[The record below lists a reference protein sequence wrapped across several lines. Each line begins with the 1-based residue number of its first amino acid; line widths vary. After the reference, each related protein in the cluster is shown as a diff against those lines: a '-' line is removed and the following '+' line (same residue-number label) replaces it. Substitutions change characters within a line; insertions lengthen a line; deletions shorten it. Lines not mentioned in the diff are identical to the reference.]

1 MRIIDKIR
9 NRENFTPI
17 ESALASYLQEHPKEA
32 TNLSLNELSDTLH
45 ASKSSIIRFCKKLGY
60 KGHKELC
67 VQLAKELDTFVFN
80 GKELNYSVPYEL
92 SDSKKMIADKTHAI
106 VMGALNETWSDL
118 DVDKLS
124 KIAKMIHDKKK
135 LYIYAAEDSFLLAR
149 DLYLRLEKI
158 GMHVCLQETT
168 GANITQACQEDSD
181 SAALFIYYSNP
192 SEELIRI
199 AQILSSKNIYMV
211 ALTGPNKGPLTIYA
225 NDHILVP
232 YYEPDP
238 KICGFG
244 SSTAM
249 KFVIDVI
256 YAYIFHMD
264 YEKNLHDIKLVEE
277 TKRKFLINK

>member
-1 MRIIDKIR
+1 
-9 NRENFTPI
+9 
-17 ESALASYLQEHPKEA
+17 
-32 TNLSLNELSDTLH
+32 
-45 ASKSSIIRFCKKLGY
+45 
-60 KGHKELC
+60 
-67 VQLAKELDTFVFN
+67 
-80 GKELNYSVPYEL
+80 
-92 SDSKKMIADKTHAI
+92 MIVDKTYAI

-158 GMHVCLQETT
+158 GMHVCLH
-168 GANITQACQEDSD
+168 
-181 SAALFIYYSNP
+181 P

>member
-1 MRIIDKIR
+1 
-9 NRENFTPI
+9 
-17 ESALASYLQEHPKEA
+17 
-32 TNLSLNELSDTLH
+32 
-45 ASKSSIIRFCKKLGY
+45 
-60 KGHKELC
+60 
-67 VQLAKELDTFVFN
+67 
-80 GKELNYSVPYEL
+80 
-92 SDSKKMIADKTHAI
+92 
-106 VMGALNETWSDL
+106 
-118 DVDKLS
+118 
-124 KIAKMIHDKKK
+124 
-135 LYIYAAEDSFLLAR
+135 
-149 DLYLRLEKI
+149 
-158 GMHVCLQETT
+158 MHVCLQETT

-211 ALTGPNKGPLTIYA
+211 ALTGPNKGPLTY
-225 NDHILVP
+225 
-232 YYEPDP
+232 P

>member
-9 NRENFTPI
+9 NRENFTPT

-92 SDSKKMIADKTHAI
+92 SDSKKMIADKTYAI

-168 GANITQACQEDSD
+168 GANITQAYKPLLTHISL
-181 SAALFIYYSNP
+181 SP
-192 SEELIRI
+192 SPLSTPEHTHARI
-199 AQILSSKNIYMV
+199 
-211 ALTGPNKGPLTIYA
+211 
-225 NDHILVP
+225 
-232 YYEPDP
+232 
-238 KICGFG
+238 
-244 SSTAM
+244 
-249 KFVIDVI
+249 
-256 YAYIFHMD
+256 
-264 YEKNLHDIKLVEE
+264 LHLP
-277 TKRKFLINK
+277 R

>member
-9 NRENFTPI
+9 NRENFTPT

-92 SDSKKMIADKTHAI
+92 SDSKKMIADKTYAI

-158 GMHVCLQETT
+158 GMHV
-168 GANITQACQEDSD
+168 
-181 SAALFIYYSNP
+181 
-192 SEELIRI
+192 
-199 AQILSSKNIYMV
+199 
-211 ALTGPNKGPLTIYA
+211 
-225 NDHILVP
+225 
-232 YYEPDP
+232 
-238 KICGFG
+238 
-244 SSTAM
+244 
-249 KFVIDVI
+249 
-256 YAYIFHMD
+256 
-264 YEKNLHDIKLVEE
+264 
-277 TKRKFLINK
+277 